1 MTTAAPPLPHRK
13 VVRSS
18 GARLVGG
25 VASGIAEHL
34 GLSPFVVRLAF
45 VALSIAGGVG
55 FAMYAAF
62 WLLLPQSAARPDGAA
77 RREVFRPTSLSR
89 R

>member
-1 MTTAAPPLPHRK
+1 M
-13 VVRSS
+13 
-18 GARLVGG
+18 GG

-62 WLLLPQSAARPDGAA
+62 WLLLPQSAAPTAA
-77 RREVFRPTSLSR
+77 RDDTNSSRVQLLVQCLSFSWR
-89 R
+89 RC